1 MEKNE
6 KLVAIRMPV
15 SLWQEIKKRAEAE
28 LVTPSNYVR
37 RVLIKSFENRKREE
51 ASDEQRN

>member
-1 MEKNE
+1 MEKND
-6 KLVAIRMPV
+6 KLVTIRMPA